1 MYVSMEDFDLKIEAA
16 RQQLLDTAREH
27 GMNSEITIDLSRKL
41 DELINEYA
49 TNNKAQ
55 KVKIH
60 PK

>member
-1 MYVSMEDFDLKIEAA
+1 MEDFDLKIEAA